1 MQEFSNVDLDE
12 LEGMWAEAALQQHDA
27 MEEEQEEQEEK
38 EKEKEKDGGG
48 GTGRCRDGDGITATA
63 STELFYLKAPKDGEG
78 VVDMSMPMLSLPPRS
93 AVADAM
99 AQ

>member
-1 MQEFSNVDLDE
+1 
-12 LEGMWAEAALQQHDA
+12 MWAEAALQQHDA
-27 MEEEQEEQEEK
+27 MEEEEEKEGQDEQEK
-38 EKEKEKDGGG
+38 EKEKEKDGEG

-78 VVDMSMPMLSLPPRS
+78 VVDMSMPTLSLPPRS